1 MTAQGSEANLAT
13 IGSRAAGPAVRA
25 TRPPPSAKAPWVGA
39 EPPQRLVI
47 AAAAAVLVL
56 AATLEILVRGEV
68 GLLTGLSLVLVS
80 IGAALLMRPAEL
92 FTAGILPPLLTL
104 GLLIGI
110 AVVFPQ
116 GIGVRSLD
124 PAAGTAQVAI
134 AGFVDLAGALVVAH
148 ALALLLVGMRIRA
161 TRLRAARR

>member
-1 MTAQGSEANLAT
+1 MTAQGSEVNLAT
-13 IGSRAAGPAVRA
+13 VSRAPGPAARA
-25 TRPPPSAKAPWVGA
+25 TRPPPPAKAPWVGA
-39 EPPQRLVI
+39 EPPRRLVI
-47 AAAAAVLVL
+47 AAATAVLVL
-56 AATLEILVRGEV
+56 VAMLEILALGQV

-104 GLLIGI
+104 GLLIAI
-110 AVVFPQ
+110 AVVHPE

-161 TRLRAARR
+161 TRLRTVRR

>member
-1 MTAQGSEANLAT
+1 M
-13 IGSRAAGPAVRA
+13 
-25 TRPPPSAKAPWVGA
+25 GA
-39 EPPQRLVI
+39 EPSRRLVI

-56 AATLEILVRGEV
+56 AAALEILVRGQV

-80 IGAALLMRPAEL
+80 VGAALLMRPAEL

-110 AVVFPQ
+110 AIVHPQ
-116 GIGVRSLD
+116 GIGVSSLD

-148 ALALLLVGMRIRA
+148 LLALLLVGMRTRA
-161 TRLRAARR
+161 TRLRAVRR